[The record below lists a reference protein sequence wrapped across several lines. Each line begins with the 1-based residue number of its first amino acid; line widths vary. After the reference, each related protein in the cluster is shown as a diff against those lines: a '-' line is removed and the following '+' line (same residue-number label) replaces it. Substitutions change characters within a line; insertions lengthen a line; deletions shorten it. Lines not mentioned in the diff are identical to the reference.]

1 MNKTLKFIVV
11 SLGILI
17 IILLIF
23 TIFALTSKY
32 KKSDHVDYQNLILKP
47 LVTENY
53 QIVSFQI
60 NNKELY
66 LNIKD
71 LNTNISEIRVYNLKT
86 GQQIS
91 TIKLN
96 KNDQ

>member
-23 TIFALTSKY
+23 TIFALISKY
-32 KKSDHVDYQNLILKP
+32 KKSDNLDYQNLILTP

-53 QIVSFQI
+53 QIVSFQV

-71 LNTNISEIRVYNLKT
+71 LNTNINELRVYNLKT